1 MKRLALGV
9 AVVAAA
15 AGGVGWTIARRLT
28 APVGPR
34 RFDLTVHGIE
44 QDDDGHLIVLDR
56 TDQTTADGIYNL
68 WFEHGGWA
76 QLSTEVHDRGPIL
89 LARRITGTSP
99 GLAPKAGDRAS
110 WSGIYH
116 ATPHEARLNSRSIT
130 ITTPAGHCP
139 AWRIDG
145 DPSTWAIHIHGLGS
159 TRAGTLRGVL
169 AATELGY
176 ASLVVTYRNTEGG
189 PRVGTGRSTLGHT
202 ETEDVDEAI
211 GYAVRRGARQIVLFG
226 WSMGA
231 AIALQL
237 AARPRHEGLIAALV
251 LDSPVLDWTEV
262 IKTNCTRSGLP
273 AAAGY
278 LAVPWL
284 TIEPLARLV
293 GLPGRIPLR
302 SFDWTVRAADLSTP
316 TLILHGAQDDSVSIQ
331 LSQALRD
338 ARPELVELDTFDA
351 DHTLAWN
358 TGPGRWH
365 AETTEWLSA
374 RVGGAMSTCDR
385 T

>member
-1 MKRLALGV
+1 VKRLALGV

-159 TRAGTLRGVL
+159 TRAGTLRGVP
-169 AATELGY
+169 AATDLGY
-176 ASLVVTYRNTEGG
+176 TSLVVTYRNTEEG
-189 PRVGTGRSTLGHT
+189 PHVGTGRSTLGHT
-202 ETEDVDEAI
+202 ETADVDEAI

-237 AARPRHEGLIAALV
+237 ADRPRHDGLIAALV
-251 LDSPVLDWTEV
+251 LDSPVLDWMD
-262 IKTNCTRSGLP
+262 RS
-273 AAAGY
+273 
-278 LAVPWL
+278 
-284 TIEPLARLV
+284 R
-293 GLPGRIPLR
+293 
-302 SFDWTVRAADLSTP
+302 F
-316 TLILHGAQDDSVSIQ
+316 
-331 LSQALRD
+331 
-338 ARPELVELDTFDA
+338 
-351 DHTLAWN
+351 
-358 TGPGRWH
+358 
-365 AETTEWLSA
+365 
-374 RVGGAMSTCDR
+374 GGHW
-385 T
+385 

>member
-1 MKRLALGV
+1 MIHRLDLGIGVV
-9 AVVAAA
+9 AVAAA
-15 AGGVGWTIARRLT
+15 GVGWTIARRLT
-28 APVGPR
+28 APVNPR
-34 RFDLTVHGIE
+34 RFDLIVHGIE
-44 QDDDGHLIVLDR
+44 HENDGDLIVLDR

-68 WFEHGGWA
+68 WFEHGSWA
-76 QLSTEVHDRGPIL
+76 QLSTEVHDRGPTRV
-89 LARRITGTSP
+89 ARRMTGRAP
-99 GLAPKAGDRAS
+99 DLAPNAGDRAS
-110 WSGIYH
+110 WSGIYYP
-116 ATPHEARLNSRSIT
+116 TPQEAGLDARDVVIR
-130 ITTPAGHCP
+130 TPAGQCP

-169 AATELGY
+169 AATDLGY
-176 ASLVVTYRNTEGG
+176 TSLVVTYRNTEED

-237 AARPRHEGLIAALV
+237 ADELRHVGLIAGLV

-262 IKTNCTRSGLP
+262 FKTTCTRSGLP
-273 AAAGY
+273 AAVGY
-278 LAVPWL
+278 LAAPWL
-284 TIEPLARLV
+284 TIGPLARLV
-293 GLPGRIPLR
+293 GLPGRLPLR
-302 SFDWTVRAADLSTP
+302 SFDWTARAADLSTP
-316 TLILHGAQDDSVSIQ
+316 TLILHGTQDDSAPIR

-338 ARPELVELDTFDA
+338 QHPDLVALETFDA

-358 TGPGRWH
+358 TDPDRWQ
-365 AETTEWLSA
+365 TTVTSWLQNRRQIRS
-374 RVGGAMSTCDR
+374 D
-385 T
+385 

>member
-34 RFDLTVHGIE
+34 RFDLTVRGVEH
-44 QDDDGHLIVLDR
+44 DNDGDLIVLDR
-56 TDQTTADGIYNL
+56 TDQTTSDGIYNL

-76 QLSTEVHDRGPIL
+76 QLSTEVHDRGPTRI
-89 LARRITGTSP
+89 ARRITGTAA

-110 WSGIYH
+110 WSGIYYP
-116 ATPHEARLNSRSIT
+116 TPADAGLTARDMT
-130 ITTPAGHCP
+130 ITTPAGRCP

-159 TRAGTLRGVL
+159 TRAGTLRSVL

-176 ASLVVTYRNTEGG
+176 TSLVVTYRNTIEG

-202 ETEDVDEAI
+202 ETTDVDEAI

-237 AARPRHEGLIAALV
+237 A
-251 LDSPVLDWTEV
+251 D
-262 IKTNCTRSGLP
+262 
-273 AAAGY
+273 
-278 LAVPWL
+278 
-284 TIEPLARLV
+284 
-293 GLPGRIPLR
+293 
-302 SFDWTVRAADLSTP
+302 
-316 TLILHGAQDDSVSIQ
+316 
-331 LSQALRD
+331 
-338 ARPELVELDTFDA
+338 
-351 DHTLAWN
+351 
-358 TGPGRWH
+358 
-365 AETTEWLSA
+365 
-374 RVGGAMSTCDR
+374 
-385 T
+385 

>member
-159 TRAGTLRGVL
+159 TRAGTLRGV
-169 AATELGY
+169 
-176 ASLVVTYRNTEGG
+176 
-189 PRVGTGRSTLGHT
+189 
-202 ETEDVDEAI
+202 
-211 GYAVRRGARQIVLFG
+211 
-226 WSMGA
+226 
-231 AIALQL
+231 
-237 AARPRHEGLIAALV
+237 
-251 LDSPVLDWTEV
+251 
-262 IKTNCTRSGLP
+262 P
-273 AAAGY
+273 AAPTSATPPSSSPTATQKKAPTSAPADPPSATPRPQTLTRPSDTPSDEEPNESCSSAGQ
-278 LAVPWL
+278 W
-284 TIEPLARLV
+284 EPPSPSNS
-293 GLPGRIPLR
+293 LPI
-302 SFDWTVRAADLSTP
+302 
-316 TLILHGAQDDSVSIQ
+316 
-331 LSQALRD
+331 RD
-338 ARPELVELDTFDA
+338 T
-351 DHTLAWN
+351 N
-358 TGPGRWH
+358 G
-365 AETTEWLSA
+365 
-374 RVGGAMSTCDR
+374 
-385 T
+385 